1 MAIKITGNTIIS
13 DTRELQNIS
22 NTDITTSGAINDAIK
37 TQGNILSIYDSSGT
51 EVRKLYCATET
62 AVT

>member
-22 NTDITTSGAINDAIK
+22 NTDITTAGAINDAIK